1 MKRNL
6 WIAAASLL
14 LALCLL
20 GVTGCGD
27 GEESGGETTVGISE
41 ADTTAED
48 TTAEDTTVGDTT
60 VEGTTVEDTTVED
73 ITAPDTTAEDTTV
86 EDTTVPDTT
95 VEDTTVEDTTV
106 PDTTIEDTTAEDTTV
121 PDTTVED
128 TTVEDTTVPETTA
141 PVTTEEPVTT
151 EVSETDPPETACV
164 HDYQTVTTLAT
175 CAKAGSKVTTCTKC
189 GDTKTETIPA
199 TGHAYE
205 TVTTPATCAKAG
217 SKVTTCTKCGD
228 TKTETIPATGHAY
241 ETITTPPTPAAD
253 GEIRTVCGNCGDT
266 EVEVLPAIGR
276 DFVAPGSLSYVGKVG
291 NYVYLDVATTE
302 RIALGGIAR
311 PADNNGEYFRL
322 DAANKGAY
330 PEDIQRE
337 GATMAGGTLRFRV
350 YGGSFRIK
358 ALRRTDVDY
367 VVRDNY
373 GFDIYLGTGTNRTL
387 WKQLTASFY
396 ESYESEELVL
406 PEGVQEVMICLPRT
420 VGFTSLQI
428 AFSEDAYVAAP
439 PARKGGAIG
448 FYGSSITQGYT
459 ASSPSLSYAMQ
470 LCLAYDADCVNFG
483 LSGAAR
489 GEKAVIDDMCAMIKD
504 AGLTAFIL
512 DYDWNINSS
521 TELREGSAYWNSYP
535 YATIYGKIRAAI
547 GADAPI
553 VMLSRPFFGRG
564 TAGITG
570 AEVTKCIRVI
580 EGACEDA
587 IEAGDTKVGFISGKT
602 FFPEEEQGACHV
614 GDKVHPSDLGHAYMA
629 AAVKPMLD
637 KLLAGS

>member
-1 MKRNL
+1 MKRIA
-6 WIAAASLL
+6 WI

-20 GVTGCGD
+20 LSACLMGVTGCQTG
-27 GEESGGETTVGISE
+27 GGETV
-41 ADTTAED
+41 
-48 TTAEDTTVGDTT
+48 TTVGDSTAA
-60 VEGTTVEDTTVED
+60 DTD
-73 ITAPDTTAEDTTV
+73 AA
-86 EDTTVPDTT
+86 
-95 VEDTTVEDTTV
+95 
-106 PDTTIEDTTAEDTTV
+106 
-121 PDTTVED
+121 
-128 TTVEDTTVPETTA
+128 
-141 PVTTEEPVTT
+141 TTEA
-151 EVSETDPPETACV
+151 PETACTHSYETSTTSPTCTADGKMV
-164 HDYQTVTTLAT
+164 EVCSKCGDTKEEVIPAVGHDYEVTTTPAT
-175 CAKAGSKVTTCTKC
+175 LTENGEVKSVCKTC
-189 GDTKTETIPA
+189 GDTKTETVPA
-199 TGHAYE
+199 MGDDGI
-205 TVTTPATCAKAG
+205 VAG
-217 SKVTTCTKCGD
+217 TL
-228 TKTETIPATGHAY
+228 TE
-241 ETITTPPTPAAD
+241 D
-253 GEIRTVCGNCGDT
+253 V
-266 EVEVLPAIGR
+266 
-276 DFVAPGSLSYVGKVG
+276 VGKENG
-291 NYVYLDVATTE
+291 YVYLDVNSDL
-302 RIALGGIAR
+302 ISLGGITA
-311 PADNNGEYFRL
+311 PADNNGEYHRFN
-322 DAANKGAY
+322 AANKSAY

-358 ALRRTDVDY
+358 AIRRTDVDY

-396 ESYESEELVL
+396 ESYESEDLVL

-521 TELREGSAYWNSYP
+521 TELREGSTYWNGYP

-580 EGACEDA
+580 EGACEEA